1 MDNPWKR
8 VHAKVGDVV
17 DGVVSEITDSGLII
31 DTLGVEGFVPASE
44 TLTESQ
50 NGHFK
55 DYFDVSDLVQAEIM
69 EIKPEEW
76 RLKLSIRRLKE
87 KQERQ
92 SYENI

>member
-1 MDNPWKR
+1 M
-8 VHAKVGDVV
+8 
-17 DGVVSEITDSGLII
+17 
-31 DTLGVEGFVPASE
+31 
-44 TLTESQ
+44 TESQ

-92 SYENI
+92 SYEKYLKNEEVTVTIGDRFKDILK